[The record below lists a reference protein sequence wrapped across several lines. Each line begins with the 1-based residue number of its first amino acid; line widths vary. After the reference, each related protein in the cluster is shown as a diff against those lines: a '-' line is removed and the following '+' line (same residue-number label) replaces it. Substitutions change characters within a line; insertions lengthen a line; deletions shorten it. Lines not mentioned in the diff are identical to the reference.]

1 MLEPPKLLV
10 LYGISG
16 SLHEQQ
22 VGQEVEFLDVQSV
35 VFGDFHGQSAAWLLS
50 VQVSQQ
56 RVSLAVDYSSVVAW
70 PLSALASQ
78 YSKSLLLS
86 TTHLL

>member
-16 SLHEQQ
+16 SLPEQQ

-35 VFGDFHGQSAAWLLS
+35 VFGDFHGQSAA
-50 VQVSQQ
+50 
-56 RVSLAVDYSSVVAW
+56 
-70 PLSALASQ
+70 
-78 YSKSLLLS
+78 
-86 TTHLL
+86 